1 MKRFLKILTFIPIFL
16 FLANNFAGA
25 NVQAKA
31 NGKWNSLNGLKNVHS
46 HLMKNGHIVRLE
58 FKKPITN
65 WIEPV
70 FYEKSVQIDFPGAFV
85 SPSKK
90 SFSAESSLIKRVF
103 TSQFKNETLRVRF
116 HIKPGVTDIEKGF
129 KLMSQGRFMIIRFDS
144 TESLSSSVSSKHEH
158 IEKGKNKNL
167 EILDA
172 DELRQFLSRASEKIK
187 NQKDKLPT
195 NAEKSSYLTKNKEH
209 QHDKPKSQV
218 KVKRAGI
225 GVVPLVDQIKKAALL
240 DTVTDKKRSQTKK
253 PEAKVN
259 TKEHALFSL
268 KDSKPTG
275 KPMELIPSGM
285 KMISMFAVVLGFMF
299 LIFFGFKK
307 YVLKNTAFGGGNK
320 LVSVLGTW
328 FLGPK
333 KNIALVEVAGEVLVL
348 GISQENITLLSNI
361 TSDEKIEEIRNT
373 GNKGKN
379 ITSWSSNRIE
389 DVQDRNLSGKE
400 KALGQFSNYLSK
412 FSKPQ
417 EEKEK
422 MVSDTKEQILQKI
435 GKMKTARA

>member
-25 NVQAKA
+25 TIQAKV
-31 NGKWNSLNGLKNVHS
+31 NEKWNSSNGLKNVHS
-46 HLMKNGHIVRLE
+46 HLMKNGHIIRLE
-58 FKKPITN
+58 FKKPVTDL
-65 WIEPV
+65 IEPV
-70 FYEKSVQIDFPGAFV
+70 FFKKSVQIDFPGAFI

-90 SFSAESSLIKRVF
+90 SFSAESSLIAKVF
-103 TSQFKNETLRVRF
+103 VSQFDNKTLRVRF
-116 HIKPGVTDIEKGF
+116 HIKPGSIDIEKRF
-129 KLMSQGRFMIIRFDS
+129 KLVSQGRFVIVRFDS
-144 TESLSSSVSSKHEH
+144 TGAFSSFVSSKNEH

-167 EILDA
+167 EIMNA
-172 DELRQFLSRASEKIK
+172 DELKQFLSRASEKIK
-187 NQKDKLPT
+187 SQKDTLSPQPET
-195 NAEKSSYLTKNKEH
+195 SSYPTTIKEN
-209 QHDKPKSQV
+209 QSAKTKSQV

-225 GVVPLVDQIKKAALL
+225 GVVPLVDQIKKAALS
-240 DTVTDKKRSQTKK
+240 DSNQNKSEPQTNKAETD
-253 PEAKVN
+253 VN

-275 KPMELIPSGM
+275 KSMELVPSGM
-285 KMISMFAVVLGFMF
+285 KMISMFAVVLGLMF

-361 TSDEKIEEIRNT
+361 TSDEKIEEIKNA

-379 ITSWSSNRIE
+379 VTSWGSNRIE
-389 DVQDRNLSGKE
+389 DVQDRKPSGKE

-417 EEKEK
+417 EKKEK

>member
-16 FLANNFAGA
+16 FLANNFVGA

-90 SFSAESSLIKRVF
+90 SFSAESSLITTVF
-103 TSQFKNETLRVRF
+103 ASQFKNETLRVRF
-116 HIKPGVTDIEKGF
+116 HVKPGVTGIEKGF
-129 KLMSQGRFMIIRFDS
+129 KLMSLGRFMIVRFDS
-144 TESLSSSVSSKHEH
+144 TASLSSFVSSKHEH

-167 EILDA
+167 EIMDA

-195 NAEKSSYLTKNKEH
+195 KSEKSSYLFKNKEH
-209 QHDKPKSQV
+209 QLDKPKSQV

-259 TKEHALFSL
+259 TKEHTLFSL

-361 TSDEKIEEIRNT
+361 TSDEKIEE
-373 GNKGKN
+373 
-379 ITSWSSNRIE
+379 
-389 DVQDRNLSGKE
+389 
-400 KALGQFSNYLSK
+400 FFNYLSW
-412 FSKPQ
+412 
-417 EEKEK
+417 
-422 MVSDTKEQILQKI
+422 
-435 GKMKTARA
+435 

>member
-1 MKRFLKILTFIPIFL
+1 
-16 FLANNFAGA
+16 
-25 NVQAKA
+25 
-31 NGKWNSLNGLKNVHS
+31 
-46 HLMKNGHIVRLE
+46 
-58 FKKPITN
+58 
-65 WIEPV
+65 
-70 FYEKSVQIDFPGAFV
+70 
-85 SPSKK
+85 
-90 SFSAESSLIKRVF
+90 
-103 TSQFKNETLRVRF
+103 
-116 HIKPGVTDIEKGF
+116 
-129 KLMSQGRFMIIRFDS
+129 
-144 TESLSSSVSSKHEH
+144 
-158 IEKGKNKNL
+158 
-167 EILDA
+167 
-172 DELRQFLSRASEKIK
+172 
-187 NQKDKLPT
+187 
-195 NAEKSSYLTKNKEH
+195 
-209 QHDKPKSQV
+209 
-218 KVKRAGI
+218 
-225 GVVPLVDQIKKAALL
+225 
-240 DTVTDKKRSQTKK
+240 
-253 PEAKVN
+253 
-259 TKEHALFSL
+259 
-268 KDSKPTG
+268 
-275 KPMELIPSGM
+275 MELIPSGM
-285 KMISMFAVVLGFMF
+285 KMISMFAVVLGLMF

-361 TSDEKIEEIRNT
+361 TSDEKIEEIRNA

-389 DVQDRNLSGKE
+389 DIQDRNLSGKE